1 MTATEHPISMA
12 VKFPTSNPDG
22 EAAAHVELG
31 ASLDDVPTWS
41 LQTLNTGPARSSPA
55 YGRHLEA
62 TIGSSY
68 DWSDE
73 LRFDK
78 RTGKLRSFVL
88 KTPEAGALEP
98 AIARSWLAR
107 PRRTGIPVLDHREN
121 GFHVDPLDL
130 RHLAEDAAAL
140 VVAGARLP
148 PADRDSLRLAI
159 GRDTDLLFHHGRYS
173 GWILGSPI
181 AHLVSEPGEAA
192 PRTEDP
198 RLHEPLREY
207 LALVVEPNIA
217 QMGDEDPDLRA
228 ELHALRARVRATDG
242 LQARALESG
251 IERVLETFYPA

>member
-1 MTATEHPISMA
+1 MTATEHPISLA
-12 VKFPTSNPDG
+12 VAFPTSNPDG
-22 EAAAHVELG
+22 ETSAHVERD

-41 LQTLNTGPARSSPA
+41 LQTLNAGPARSSLA

-73 LRFDK
+73 FRFDK

-88 KTPEAGALEP
+88 KVPEAGALEP
-98 AIARSWLAR
+98 AIARSWLAV
-107 PRRTGIPVLDHREN
+107 PRRTGVPVLDHREN

-130 RHLAEDAAAL
+130 RHLTENAAAL
-140 VVAGARLP
+140 VVASATLP
-148 PADRDSLRLAI
+148 SADRDSLRLAI
-159 GRDTDLLFHHGRYS
+159 GRDSDLLFHRGRYR

-181 AHLVSEPGEAA
+181 AHLVREPGETT
-192 PRTEDP
+192 PGTDDP

-217 QMGDEDPDLRA
+217 RMGDEDPDLCA
-228 ELHALRARVRATDG
+228 ALRTLRSRLGAIDG
-242 LQARALESG
+242 TQARALEGSL
-251 IERVLETFYPA
+251 ERVLETFYPE

>member
-1 MTATEHPISMA
+1 MTETELPISMA

-22 EAAAHVELG
+22 EAAAHVELS

-41 LQTLNTGPARSSPA
+41 LQTLNAGPARSSPA

-68 DWSDE
+68 DWRDE

-88 KTPEAGALEP
+88 KTPEAGELEP
-98 AIARSWLAR
+98 AIARSWLAL
-107 PRRTGIPVLDHREN
+107 PRRTGIPVLNHREN

-130 RHLAEDAAAL
+130 RHLAENAAAL
-140 VVAGARLP
+140 VVASATLP
-148 PADRDSLRLAI
+148 HADCDSLRLAI
-159 GRDTDLLFHHGRYS
+159 GPDTDLLFHHGRYR
-173 GWILGSPI
+173 GWVLGSPI

-192 PRTEDP
+192 PGTDDP

-217 QMGDEDPDLRA
+217 RMGDEDPDL
-228 ELHALRARVRATDG
+228 HAALGGLRTRLRVIDG
-242 LQARALESG
+242 GPARALENS
-251 IERVLETFYPA
+251 IERLIDTFYPG

>member
-1 MTATEHPISMA
+1 MVIT
-12 VKFPTSNPDG
+12 FPRSNPDD

-55 YGRHLEA
+55 YGQHLEA

-88 KTPEAGALEP
+88 RMPEAGALEP
-98 AIARSWLAR
+98 AIARSWLAL
-107 PRRTGIPVLDHREN
+107 PRRVGIPVLDHREN

-140 VVAGARLP
+140 VVGGAALPSAGH
-148 PADRDSLRLAI
+148 DSLRLAI
-159 GRDTDLLFHHGRYS
+159 GRDIDLLFHRGRYG

-181 AHLVSEPGEAA
+181 AHLVSGPGETA
-192 PRTEDP
+192 PGTDDR
-198 RLHEPLREY
+198 RLSESLREY

-217 QMGDEDPDLRA
+217 RMGDEDPDLHA
-228 ELHALRARVRATDG
+228 ALCALRARVRAIDG
-242 LQARALESG
+242 KQARVLEGS
-251 IERVLETFYPA
+251 IERVLETFYSE

>member
-1 MTATEHPISMA
+1 MTATEHPISMPVA
-12 VKFPTSNPDG
+12 FPTSNPDG
-22 EAAAHVELG
+22 KAAAHVEFG

-41 LQTLNTGPARSSPA
+41 LQTLNAGPARSSPA

-62 TIGSSY
+62 TVGSSY

-98 AIARSWLAR
+98 AIARSWLAL
-107 PRRTGIPVLDHREN
+107 PRRTGLPVLDHREN

-130 RHLAEDAAAL
+130 RHLTENAAAL
-140 VVAGARLP
+140 VVAGAALP
-148 PADRDSLRLAI
+148 HADRDSLRLAI
-159 GRDTDLLFHHGRYS
+159 GPDTDLLFHHGRYS

-192 PRTEDP
+192 PGTDDP
-198 RLHEPLREY
+198 RLHTPLREY

-217 QMGDEDPDLRA
+217 RMGDEDPDLRT
-228 ELHALRARVRATDG
+228 ALRALRAHVRAIGGT
-242 LQARALESG
+242 QARALEGG
-251 IERVLETFYPA
+251 IERALETFYP

>member
-1 MTATEHPISMA
+1 M
-12 VKFPTSNPDG
+12 
-22 EAAAHVELG
+22 
-31 ASLDDVPTWS
+31 
-41 LQTLNTGPARSSPA
+41 LNAGPARSSPA
-55 YGRHLEA
+55 YGRHLDA

-78 RTGKLRSFVL
+78 HTGKLTSFVL
-88 KTPEAGALEP
+88 KMPEAGALEP
-98 AIARSWLAR
+98 AVARSWLAL

-140 VVAGARLP
+140 VVAGVELP
-148 PADRDSLRLAI
+148 PADRDSLRLAV

-173 GWILGSPI
+173 GWILCSPI

-192 PRTEDP
+192 PGTDDP

-207 LALVVEPNIA
+207 LALVVEPNITR
-217 QMGDEDPDLRA
+217 MCDEDPDLREA
-228 ELHALRARVRATDG
+228 LCALRARVRSVDG
-242 LQARALESG
+242 GQARALESG
-251 IERVLETFYPA
+251 IERVLDTFYPG

>member
-12 VKFPTSNPDG
+12 VAFPTSNPDD
-22 EAAAHVELG
+22 EARAHVELG

-41 LQTLNTGPARSSPA
+41 LQTLNAGPARSSPA

-73 LRFDK
+73 FRFDK
-78 RTGKLRSFVL
+78 RTGKLTSFVL
-88 KTPEAGALEP
+88 KMPEAGALEP
-98 AIARSWLAR
+98 AIARSWLAL

-140 VVAGARLP
+140 VVAGAALP
-148 PADRDSLRLAI
+148 RADRDSLRLAV

-173 GWILGSPI
+173 GWTLGSPI

-192 PRTEDP
+192 PGTDDP
-198 RLHEPLREY
+198 RLREPLREY
-207 LALVVEPNIA
+207 LALVVEPSIA
-217 QMGDEDPDLRA
+217 RMSDEDPDLREA
-228 ELHALRARVRATDG
+228 LRALRARVRSVDAG
-242 LQARALESG
+242 PARALESS
-251 IERVLETFYPA
+251 IERVLDTFYPG